1 MYMGGRDDTL
11 ASCPILFWHGITWL
25 ILVSIF
31 AISAW
36 AASLYVM
43 PLVEKAHRIA
53 DEGYALITKANTKFE
68 LVDEIEEQVQELDAI
83 IPTIKSTVV
92 KMNEKLDEFAP
103 KLQAT
108 VTNIDSSIKDI
119 NKEVLLVRI
128 VASKTK
134 NLVDDANMG
143 LGIMMSVTVF
153 ANATLHEVQLQARE
167 LNLMLVEV
175 NKTLQEL
182 RASQNNL
189 NSAQQMNGVTQPDA

>member
-1 MYMGGRDDTL
+1 MYMGGPDDTL
-11 ASCPILFWHGITWL
+11 TSCPILFWHGITWL

-31 AISAW
+31 AFTAW

-43 PLVEKAHRIA
+43 PLVEKAHCIA
-53 DEGYALITKANTKFE
+53 DEGYSLITKASTKFE
-68 LVDEIEEQVQELDAI
+68 LVDEIEEQVKELDDI

-92 KMNEKLDEFAP
+92 KMNEKLDEFTP

-108 VTNIDSSIKDI
+108 VTNIHSSIQDI
-119 NKEVLLVRI
+119 NKEVLLVRT
-128 VASKTK
+128 VTSKTK
-134 NLVDDANMG
+134 NLVDDANMA
-143 LGIMMSVTVF
+143 LGIMMSVTVY

-182 RASQNNL
+182 RA
-189 NSAQQMNGVTQPDA
+189 

>member
-68 LVDEIEEQVQELDAI
+68 LVDEIEEQVKELDDI

-92 KMNEKLDEFAP
+92 KMNEKLDEFA
-103 KLQAT
+103 LT
-108 VTNIDSSIKDI
+108 VARNH
-119 NKEVLLVRI
+119 VLLELLLRLHATHLAAMGKKQGGWQAVRVLSGVPSDR
-128 VASKTK
+128 VACD
-134 NLVDDANMG
+134 NLVW
-143 LGIMMSVTVF
+143 LY
-153 ANATLHEVQLQARE
+153 
-167 LNLMLVEV
+167 
-175 NKTLQEL
+175 
-182 RASQNNL
+182 
-189 NSAQQMNGVTQPDA
+189 

>member
-68 LVDEIEEQVQELDAI
+68 LVDEIEEQVKELDDI

-108 VTNIDSSIKDI
+108 VANRDSSIKDI
-119 NKEVLLVRI
+119 NKEVLLVSAGARRGGP
-128 VASKTK
+128 A
-134 NLVDDANMG
+134 DRQ
-143 LGIMMSVTVF
+143 GIRNTTF
-153 ANATLHEVQLQARE
+153 QHPAYHG
-167 LNLMLVEV
+167 
-175 NKTLQEL
+175 
-182 RASQNNL
+182 QNSIL
-189 NSAQQMNGVTQPDA
+189 S